1 MKTKKLS
8 IYILIIIHFFGA
20 EITSQEINDEP
31 NTMDMPITES
41 PIKSGDIP
49 MELEEDYREDTS
61 VDKTVNKES
70 DNTSI
75 YIKGKATVIDGDTIT
90 IDNTKIRFSGI
101 DAPESY
107 YYGMTQYCERPNGKI
122 WACGKKATAALK
134 KLIGKHEVECT
145 DEGQDRYGRTLG
157 ICYVDEVDL
166 QAEMVKSGMAI
177 AYLRYSRRYENEQN
191 YAKKVKAGMWAG
203 EFQEPEVWR
212 RENRD

>member
-1 MKTKKLS
+1 MNIKILLIFFLS
-8 IYILIIIHFFGA
+8 WLGA
-20 EITSQEINDEP
+20 NA
-31 NTMDMPITES
+31 
-41 PIKSGDIP
+41 
-49 MELEEDYREDTS
+49 S
-61 VDKTVNKES
+61 VDIIGLAKVT
-70 DNTSI
+70 
-75 YIKGKATVIDGDTIT
+75 DGDTIIINDT
-90 IDNTKIRFSGI
+90 RIRFTGS

-107 YYGMTQYCERPNGKI
+107 FFGKTQTCLDANGI
-122 WACGKKATAALK
+122 EWECGNAATLK
-134 KLIGKHEVECT
+134 LKQLINNQIVRCT

-203 EFQEPEVWR
+203 EFKEPEVWR